1 VSASRAQVENTIAPV
16 VATAG
21 YDLEDLVVTTAGRRR
36 LVKVVVD
43 RDGGVT
49 LDDAADLS
57 RRISA
62 ALDDDDR
69 LMGQG
74 AFVLEVT
81 SPGVDRPLTLPRH
94 WRRAQ
99 GRLVRAELIDG
110 SATIGRVLGSDDQ
123 GATLD
128 VDGGEQLVTYADV
141 AKAIVQVE
149 LNRKA
154 ADAALGAAVD
164 EESAPDDPTESDD

>member
-1 VSASRAQVENTIAPV
+1 MSASRSQVEAVIAPV

-21 YDLEDLVVTTAGRRR
+21 YDLESLTVSNAGRRR
-36 LVKVVVD
+36 LVKVVID

-62 ALDDDDR
+62 VLDEDDA

-81 SPGVDRPLTLPRH
+81 SPGVDRPLTLERH

-99 GRLVRAELIDG
+99 GRLVRLETTQGAGIV
-110 SATIGRVLGSDDQ
+110 GRVLEAD
-123 GATLD
+123 ATTVTLD
-128 VDGGEQLVTYADV
+128 VDGRVRTMTYPSIT
-141 AKAIVQVE
+141 KAIVQVE
-149 LNRKA
+149 LNRKEPTP
-154 ADAALGAAVD
+154 ADESID
-164 EESAPDDPTESDD
+164 EDSGPASSPADD